1 MKLLIII
8 FLLIANIP
16 AQADAVREE
25 ICQQRAKIF
34 SDISWLKHQKIKEE
48 QAKATLRAM
57 YVNMP
62 DDILVQMV
70 NKVYHTTRLDD
81 MHPYIV
87 YKTAYD
93 ICIKKQND

>member
-25 ICQQRAKIF
+25 LCQQRAKIF
-34 SDISWLKHQKIKEE
+34 ADISWLKHQNIKEE
-48 QAKATLRAM
+48 KAITMIREM

-62 DDILVQMV
+62 GDILLQMV
-70 NKVYHTTRLDD
+70 NKLYHTTRLDD
-81 MHPYIV
+81 MRPYVV

>member
-8 FLLIANIP
+8 FLLIASLP

-25 ICQQRAKIF
+25 LCQQRAKIF
-34 SDISWLKHQKIKEE
+34 SDISWLKHNNIKEE
-48 QAKATLRAM
+48 KAKTMVREM

-62 DDILVQMV
+62 DDILLQMV
-70 NKVYHTTRLDD
+70 NRVYHTTRLDD

-93 ICIKKQND
+93 VCIKKLID